1 MNSVSPRNN
10 FKQINW
16 SAIVM
21 FALGFWLSSSLVL
34 DCLIVPSL
42 LKTGMMSQVGFASV
56 GYAIFESFNHIE
68 LLCGSVVLAGCLVFN
83 YQHSLNR
90 QQANW
95 SIALGSILLL
105 IAIIYT
111 YILTPQ
117 MSGLGMSMNLF
128 EPVQTMPKA
137 MVVMHGGYWVLE
149 AVKLVAAT
157 TLLRWCYRN
166 SCSLA

>member
-1 MNSVSPRNN
+1 MNSVSSRNN

-16 SAIVM
+16 FTVVM
-21 FALGFWLSSSLVL
+21 FALGFWLSSSLIL

-42 LKTGMMSQVGFASV
+42 FTTGMMSQVGFAGV
-56 GYAIFESFNHIE
+56 GYAIFESFNHVE
-68 LLCGSVVLAGCLVFN
+68 LLCGSLVLAGCLVFS
-83 YQHSLNR
+83 YQHSLDR
-90 QQANW
+90 KQANW

-111 YILTPQ
+111 YIFTPQ

-137 MVVMHGGYWVLE
+137 MVIMHGGYWVLE
-149 AVKLVAAT
+149 GVKLIAAT

-166 SCSLA
+166 SCRLV

>member
-1 MNSVSPRNN
+1 MNTVSPRNV
-10 FKQINW
+10 KQINW
-16 SAIVM
+16 STIVM

-42 LKTGMMSQVGFASV
+42 FTTGMMSQVGFASV
-56 GYAIFESFNHIE
+56 GYVIFEAFNHVE
-68 LLCGSVVLAGCLVFN
+68 LLCGSMVLAGCLAFG
-83 YQHSLNR
+83 YQHYLSHQR
-90 QQANW
+90 KNW

-128 EPVQTMPKA
+128 GSVQTMPKA
-137 MVVMHGGYWVLE
+137 MVMMHGVYWLLE
-149 AVKLVAAT
+149 AVKLIAAT

-166 SCSLA
+166 SCNLI

>member
-1 MNSVSPRNN
+1 MNTVSPRNL
-10 FKQINW
+10 KQINW
-16 SAIVM
+16 STIVM

-42 LKTGMMSQVGFASV
+42 FKTGMMSQVGFAGV
-56 GYAIFESFNHIE
+56 GYAIFEAFNRVE
-68 LLCGSVVLAGCLVFN
+68 LLCGSMVLAGCLAFG
-83 YQHSLNR
+83 YQHYLSR
-90 QQANW
+90 QQTNL

-128 EPVQTMPKA
+128 GTLQTMPKA
-137 MVVMHGGYWVLE
+137 MVMMHGGYWILE
-149 AVKLVAAT
+149 AVKLLAAT
-157 TLLRWCYRN
+157 ILLRWCYRN
-166 SCSLA
+166 SCNLV

>member
-1 MNSVSPRNN
+1 MNTISPRN

-21 FALGFWLSSSLVL
+21 FALGFWLSSSLIL

-42 LKTGMMSQVGFASV
+42 LTTGMMSQAGFAGV
-56 GYAIFESFNHIE
+56 GYAIFEAFNHVE
-68 LLCGSVVLAGCLVFN
+68 LICGSVVLAGCLVFS
-83 YQHSLNR
+83 YQHYLNR
-90 QQANW
+90 QQSNW
-95 SIALGSILLL
+95 AIALGSILLI

-117 MSGLGMSMNLF
+117 MSGLGLSMNLF
-128 EPVQTMPKA
+128 GTITTMPKA
-137 MVVMHGGYWVLE
+137 MVMMHGGYWILE
-149 AVKLVAAT
+149 AVKLLAAT

-166 SCSLA
+166 SCNLV